1 MASAL
6 QSPLTQQA
14 RPDVFEPKIVQSY
27 KQLFKNGEDD
37 DNSEGFWN
45 EFFLLKPD
53 VARLCE
59 ILDDTGSDFLLHI
72 THHCQQL
79 FAHAITA
86 ARSDQAPADEHAL
99 ETLAVFLSKVLSKK
113 YHSPSADIIEVLAG
127 LDHVDAVFTDLVAT
141 LDTAIQRGRT
151 FEVRQKA
158 VQVAISLCAGAFQTS
173 LLTYF
178 TQRDLFSGLM
188 KLIYDAGTPQDAAP
202 TLALCG
208 IVANYNR
215 FESHNP
221 YQARFGSF
229 SNMDTIKKLAG
240 SIGSVCDRLR
250 DNYVAIH
257 NDVPEAWS
265 VGSTLSY
272 IGLGGLAG
280 AKTAPA
286 APTEE
291 QAKVLFA
298 EQPHQE
304 AAILLSVYDFIQSN
318 KTVGLQLVSNI
329 GDEKHPKYGLSGLL
343 SFASYLLQHAHR
355 STRAALYAHLI
366 LINLQIMVEDS
377 QLIKRLTETSTS
389 VRLCRQRPPY
399 LPITKADRPLAASIM
414 DVMVDCINHNLRTK
428 LDVSLYQTSI
438 AVIRRLLSF
447 LTRSRTRLSYHWP
460 ELWRALL
467 SFVRFLTQY
476 AEQLKGLPDIDNVV
490 HGLVNLLALSL
501 TQGEIFV
508 QDNGAMDDLFYK
520 IVESSAQL
528 AAFQDAYQ
536 LKRSPVADNMT
547 TLIGASEHFKDSLNA
562 ANGKSKNVSPAEV
575 MKAIKSG
582 YETLAINAREGT
594 DQWHA
599 YRESDHKV
607 ELKRIA
613 RVVAADARVL
623 GMPTG

>member
-27 KQLFKNGEDD
+27 KQLFRNVEDED
-37 DNSEGFWN
+37 SSEGFWK

-59 ILDDTGSDFLLHI
+59 ILDDTSADFLLHVQ
-72 THHCQQL
+72 HHPQQL
-79 FAHAITA
+79 FAHAIA
-86 ARSDQAPADEHAL
+86 AAKSGQAPADENAL
-99 ETLAVFLSKVLSKK
+99 ETLAVFLNKVLSKK
-113 YHSPSADIIEVLAG
+113 YQSPSADIIEVLAG
-127 LDHVDAVFTDLVAT
+127 LDHVDVVFTDLVTT
-141 LDTAIQRGRT
+141 LDVAIQRGRT
-151 FEVRQKA
+151 VEVRQKA

-178 TQRDLFSGLM
+178 TQRDLFPGLM

-202 TLALCG
+202 PLVLSG
-208 IVANYNR
+208 VLANYNR

-221 YQARFGSF
+221 YQARFGNF

-240 SIGSVCDRLR
+240 SIGGVCDRLR
-250 DNYVAIH
+250 DNYVAIQ
-257 NDVPEAWS
+257 NDLPEAWS
-265 VGSTLSY
+265 VGATLSY
-272 IGLGGLAG
+272 IGLGSLIG

-291 QAKVLFA
+291 QAKVLFS
-298 EQPHQE
+298 EQPQQE
-304 AAILLSVYDFIQSN
+304 AAILLAVYDFIHSN
-318 KTVGLQLVSNI
+318 KTVGLQLLSNI
-329 GDEKHPKYGLSGLL
+329 GDEKHPRYGLSGLL

-366 LINLQIMVEDS
+366 LIILQIVVEDS
-377 QLIKRLTETSTS
+377 ALTKRLTETSTS

-399 LPITKADRPLAASIM
+399 LPITKADRPLAATVM
-414 DVMVDCINHNLRTK
+414 DVMIDCINHNLRTK
-428 LDVSLYQTSI
+428 LDVGLYETSI

-447 LTRSRTRLSYHWP
+447 LTKTRTRLSYHWP

-476 AEQLKGLPDIDNVV
+476 AEQLKGLPDIESVV
-490 HGLVNLLALSL
+490 HGLVNLLALCL
-501 TQGEIFV
+501 TQGEVFV

-528 AAFQDAYQ
+528 SAFKDAYQ
-536 LKRSPVADNMT
+536 LKKSPVADSMA
-547 TLIGASEHFKDSLNA
+547 TLNGASEHFKDSLNA
-562 ANGKSKNVSPAEV
+562 ANGKTKNVSPSEV

-613 RVVAADARVL
+613 RVVAADARLL